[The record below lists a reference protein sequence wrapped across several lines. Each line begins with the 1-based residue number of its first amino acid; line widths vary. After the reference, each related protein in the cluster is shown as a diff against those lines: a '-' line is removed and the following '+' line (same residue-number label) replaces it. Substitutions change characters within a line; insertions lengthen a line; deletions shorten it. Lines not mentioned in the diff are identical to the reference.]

1 MKKACYVALGFM
13 ISLCVEIIAWRQ
25 IPHGLVTALCLHA
38 LAAAL
43 FSGCGYFYLP
53 IHYRRKNKLSLVS
66 LIGTLTFFIPLIG
79 SLIVIA
85 GMALPL
91 RHQRSIRRSS
101 WQTHD
106 VLKLPYKPID
116 LDPNAM
122 TRRAGLIPLLYRVSD
137 PQWRKEAILGC
148 RELDE
153 KQAVPILRTAL
164 ADPADE
170 VRLLAHLLLT
180 SKERKL
186 SQQLDQLLKLDK
198 DPDPQGDRQEQLAYL
213 YWDFVYLELTTGEVA
228 QHLLHQALS
237 HIETAIVRL
246 PSASRYLLRARIQ
259 IALDQLQQAKESLSA
274 AYTLGMPQDNIAIYL
289 AEVAFKEGHYKE
301 VRSQLERMTPLKR
314 QIYPINKLQEFW
326 L

>member
-1 MKKACYVALGFM
+1 MKKALYVALGFM
-13 ISLCVEIIAWRQ
+13 ISLGLEIIALRQ
-25 IPHGLVTALCLHA
+25 VPHGLATAFSLHA
-38 LAAAL
+38 LAAAML
-43 FSGCGYFYLP
+43 SGCGYFYLP
-53 IHYRRKNKLSLVS
+53 VHYRRKNKLSLVS

-91 RHQRSIRRSS
+91 RHQRPIGRSS
-101 WQTHD
+101 WRTYD
-106 VLKLPYKPID
+106 ALKLPYKPID

-122 TRRAGLIPLLYRVSD
+122 TRRVGLIPLLYHVSD
-137 PQWRKEAILGC
+137 PQWRKEALLGC
-148 RELDE
+148 RELDD

-164 ADPADE
+164 ADPTDE

-198 DPDPQGDRQEQLAYL
+198 DPDPRGDRQEQLASL

-228 QHLLHQALS
+228 QHLLHQALFR
-237 HIETAIVRL
+237 IQTAIVRL

-259 IALDQLQQAKESLSA
+259 IALDQLQEAKESLSA
-274 AYTLGMPQDNIAIYL
+274 AHNLGMPQDNIAIYL

-301 VRSQLERMTPLKR
+301 VKSQLERMTPLKR

>member
-13 ISLCVEIIAWRQ
+13 ISLGVEIIAWRQ

-91 RHQRSIRRSS
+91 RHQRSIQRSS

-237 HIETAIVRL
+237 HIDTAIVRL

-314 QIYPINKLQEFW
+314 QIYPMNKLQEFW